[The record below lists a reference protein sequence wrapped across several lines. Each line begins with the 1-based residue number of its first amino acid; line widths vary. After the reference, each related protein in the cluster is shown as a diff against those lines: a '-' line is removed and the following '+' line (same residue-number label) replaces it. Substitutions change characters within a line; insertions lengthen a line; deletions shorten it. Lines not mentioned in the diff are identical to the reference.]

1 MSQMQ
6 KSSEASHRDSHRKFD
21 HEKQRAAREAN
32 MEIRAFPELQA
43 RLTRV
48 FGPRGGRDI
57 VHQLIYWFGKP
68 KMHQRWWAY
77 KTAEEWREE
86 RGLNR
91 KQVNKART
99 QLKPYGVLEERYGN
113 YKRLNYL
120 HYRLDWVKLA
130 ELLSIPLKGAQS

>member
-1 MSQMQ
+1 MQ

-21 HEKQRAAREAN
+21 HEKQRAAREAI
-32 MEIRAFPELQA
+32 MEIPAFPELQA

-57 VHQLIYWFGKP
+57 VHKLIYWFGKP

-130 ELLSIPLKGAQS
+130 ELLSIPLKGGQS